1 MSHCGSYRGIGCNAA
16 FCALAR
22 AAPNGQRKSVG
33 DGSLYPMKQILLLE
47 DDAGVSGVLAGLLE
61 EEKYYV
67 STTTHVATRESFSKG

>member
-1 MSHCGSYRGIGCNAA
+1 
-16 FCALAR
+16 
-22 AAPNGQRKSVG
+22 
-33 DGSLYPMKQILLLE
+33 MKQILLLE